1 MARRK
6 RRRTAVSED
15 STAAAAMNPE
25 LSLDGAE
32 KVAVPPVPVL
42 PAAVTTFKE
51 LLVSFSLRFSR
62 LAVVEDGQLVEFFID
77 HEDEEHAAGNIYKGR
92 VENVLPGMRAAFVN
106 IGLEKNAFLYVDDA
120 VAELKPPERTHVRS
134 IGDVLRVGQDVVVQV
149 VKEPIGT
156 KGARVTTH
164 LSLPGRYLVL
174 TPYSDT
180 IGISRRI
187 TDEHERD
194 RLRQIAEKICPRGM
208 GLIVRTV
215 AEGQSMRTLQRD
227 LSYLRRLLL
236 RVSRKA
242 KTVKGPSVLH
252 HEVGLIARTIRDH
265 MDESVDR
272 LIIDDPSAFE
282 RARELAAALSP
293 KLKDRIELWTGEL
306 PLLTARG
313 VEAELDRALKRRVWL
328 KCGGYLVIDET
339 EALTVI
345 DVNTGKNVGTT
356 DLADTVM
363 VTNREAAVEIARQLR
378 LRDISGIIV
387 VDFIDMEREDHQTEL
402 VRVFQQS
409 LKSDRTRVAVLGLTR
424 LGLLEVTRKKV
435 RESLLSQMTRVC
447 PTCEARGRILSEEV
461 IAARLREQIAERLRE
476 SRAEAILAEAAPPI
490 AAHLIGPGGNN
501 LKDLERSTG
510 RAVYVRGA
518 ADCALEELRVKML
531 GTRQEVEREALP
543 VRDGERLKILVE
555 ERHANNPKDGIAR
568 IEGYVIDIEGAGAM
582 VGERVLVEVQR
593 SLRTFATARLVSKAR
608 PQPRA
613 EVQSPTLAET
623 AFRP

>member
-1 MARRK
+1 MARR
-6 RRRTAVSED
+6 RRRRSAASEAG
-15 STAAAAMNPE
+15 AAPEEAALREEAATGTEPP
-25 LSLDGAE
+25 SPS
-32 KVAVPPVPVL
+32 VP
-42 PAAVTTFKE
+42 AKAFKE
-51 LLVSFSLRFSR
+51 LLVSFSPRFSR
-62 LAVVEDGQLVEFFID
+62 LAVIEDGQLVEFFID

-120 VAELKPPERTHVRS
+120 VAESKPDRAHPRA
-134 IGDVLRVGQDVVVQV
+134 IQDVLKVGQDIVVQV

-187 TDEHERD
+187 TDEKERD
-194 RLRQIAEKICPRGM
+194 RLRQIAEKMRPRGM

-215 AEGQSMRTLQRD
+215 AEGQPARTLQRD
-227 LSYLRRLLL
+227 LSYLRRLLM
-236 RVSRKA
+236 RINRRA
-242 KTVKGPSVLH
+242 KTAKGPAVLH
-252 HEVGLIARTIRDH
+252 HEVNLVARTIRDH

-272 LIIDDPSAFE
+272 LVVDDPAAFE
-282 RARELAAALSP
+282 KAGEIASALSP
-293 KLKDRIELWTGEL
+293 KLKDRIELWDQAV
-306 PLLTARG
+306 PLLRARG
-313 VEAELDRALKRRVWL
+313 VEQELDRALKHKVWL

-378 LRDISGIIV
+378 LRDISGIVV
-387 VDFIDMEREDHQTEL
+387 VDFIDMETEADQTEL
-402 VRVFQQS
+402 VRVFQQA
-409 LKSDRTRVAVLGLTR
+409 LKSDRSRVAVLGLTR

-447 PTCEARGRILSEEV
+447 PTCDGRARILSEEV
-461 IAARLREQIAERLRE
+461 IAARLREQIADRLRE
-476 SRAEAILAEAAPPI
+476 SDAEAILAEAAPPV
-490 AAHLIGPGGNN
+490 AAHLIGPGGQN
-501 LKDLERSTG
+501 LKDLERTTG
-510 RAVYVRGA
+510 RAVYIRGA
-518 ADCALEELRVKML
+518 VDCAPEELRVKRL
-531 GTRQEVEREALP
+531 GTRQDVEREALP

-568 IEGYVIDIEGAGAM
+568 IEGYVIDIEGAGAL
-582 VGERVLVEVQR
+582 VGERVTVEVQR
-593 SLRTFATARLVSKAR
+593 SLRTFATARLVQKPVRRVPDPPSA
-608 PQPRA
+608 PVA
-613 EVQSPTLAET
+613 ES
-623 AFRP
+623 AFRT